1 MTLGYI
7 KSEIF
12 NLGFEKSQKYKDDRN
27 IIIQAI
33 NRAVDTI
40 TTEVRP
46 IMGELVL
53 EQRETGFFDMVELTR
68 DENGVRFLGL
78 CELEDVERNRLADY
92 ELRRN
97 RVLVLP
103 EGTQYPVM
111 VYYRRAYTPVTAD
124 TPEDTPTEL
133 DPDVCELLPLLAAFY
148 VWLDEGNGVL
158 SSYYKNEY
166 ERKCS
171 AILGRDSSAVA
182 TVLGGDYLW

>member
-1 MTLGYI
+1 MTLGSI

-27 IIIQAI
+27 IIVQAI
-33 NRAVDTI
+33 NRAVDAI

-46 IMGELVL
+46 IVGAVTLERGET
-53 EQRETGFFDMVELTR
+53 RFFDMAELTR

-78 CELEDVERNRLADY
+78 CEVEDARQNRLDGY

-97 RVLVLP
+97 RILVLP
-103 EGTQYPVM
+103 EDTAYPVT

-124 TPEDTPTEL
+124 TPDDTLMEL
-133 DPDVCELLPLLAAFY
+133 DADVCGLLPLLAAFY

-166 ERKCS
+166 ERKCG
-171 AILGRDSSAVA
+171 AILGRDSSVAA
-182 TVLGGDYLW
+182 TVVGGDYPW